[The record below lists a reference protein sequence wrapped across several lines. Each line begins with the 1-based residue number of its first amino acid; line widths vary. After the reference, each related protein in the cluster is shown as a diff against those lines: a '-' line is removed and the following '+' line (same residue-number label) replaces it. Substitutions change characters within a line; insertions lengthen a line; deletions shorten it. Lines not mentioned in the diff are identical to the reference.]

1 MDTRLSKKKSLFV
14 ENALLSVWE
23 VELRTARS
31 MVLTLSN
38 SNASFAAQFLNGS
51 AGVTRISVSHV
62 IRSNAEET
70 MSQERRKTNFRNALE
85 KKNAP

>member
-1 MDTRLSKKKSLFV
+1 MGIRLSKKKSLFV

-23 VELRTARS
+23 AESRTARS

-38 SNASFAAQFLNGS
+38 LNASFAAQFLNGS

>member
-1 MDTRLSKKKSLFV
+1 MGIRLSKKKSLFV

-23 VELRTARS
+23 VESRTARS
-31 MVLTLSN
+31 MVLILSN
-38 SNASFAAQFLNGS
+38 LNASFAAQFPNGS
-51 AGVTRISVSHV
+51 AGVTRISVNHV

-70 MSQERRKTNFRNALE
+70 TFQGRRKTNFRNALE

>member
-1 MDTRLSKKKSLFV
+1 MGIRLSKKKSLFV
-14 ENALLSVWE
+14 ENALLSVWAAE
-23 VELRTARS
+23 SRTARS

-62 IRSNAEET
+62 IRSNVEEIT
-70 MSQERRKTNFRNALE
+70 FQESPETNFPNAPE

>member
-1 MDTRLSKKKSLFV
+1 MGTRLSRKKSLFV
-14 ENALLSVWE
+14 ENARLLVWE
-23 VELRTARS
+23 AESRIARS

-38 SNASFAAQFLNGS
+38 SNASFAAQFPNGS

-62 IRSNAEET
+62 IRSNAEEIT
-70 MSQERRKTNFRNALE
+70 SQERRKTNFRNALE